1 MMILRS
7 ARSYFS
13 ILSLSLFSI
22 PASPEYTV
30 ARDLYLK
37 SFSTNQDRHVE
48 SLEEI
53 KKKNKKLTLQVTE
66 LSEGE
71 KRKIAFDILSKN
83 MQPSIMQT
91 ALDGTFLKKM
101 EIFCGGELSSAHL
114 MEKLN
119 HTRTVFGEAALAA
132 LISQPTFDKN
142 ILTSRQATIKQL
154 IQDKELIKEIDT
166 VLCEIKKSESLMF
179 SYWQDE
185 NPVNEE
191 LFKKV
196 YYPETV
202 SWLNTNATALEA
214 TVQMRNAL
222 TAIMINIFPIYAVE
236 LAAITKYQ
244 QAAALGAPIS
254 KFEAVRQGIASIN
267 PTNIKYALNLLAE
280 LPNQTKATLA
290 GVGGAMVGLLGYS
303 TYKTFDDTRLNNNI
317 ARHLQTKLIDVAT
330 YINSLSKLSN
340 ILEQHEASGN
350 PVLGSIRK
358 SLSTKDNLSAY
369 AEKLKSF
376 LMKNTFIGKASFFSL
391 TGRVLAAHQLMK
403 EVKEEF
409 GQAMSAAGYLD
420 AYLSIAKLYLAHES
434 DRVHYSFAK
443 FVEADKPYVHITD
456 FWNPFVNADI
466 VVTNDLTLGT
476 ETLPNNMILT
486 GPNTGGKSTIIKGAI
501 INLLLAQTIGIVPAK
516 QLIMTPFVNIN
527 CYLNITDDIAT
538 GTSLFKAEVM
548 RAKTLI
554 ESIRKLSTQEFSFTI
569 MDEVFSGTSPK
580 EGEEA
585 AYLFAKELS
594 KSNNS
599 ITCIAT
605 HYHRLTELEN
615 EKFKNYQVT
624 VLKTEDGS
632 LVRPFKLEEGK
643 STINIA
649 FDLLAQE
656 GIFSS
661 GLEN

>member
-1 MMILRS
+1 MIVRS
-7 ARSYFS
+7 TPLYVL
-13 ILSLSLFSI
+13 IVSLGLFSI
-22 PASPEYTV
+22 PASPEYAT

-37 SFSTNQDRHVE
+37 SFSTEQNQRIE

-83 MQPSIMQT
+83 TQPGTKQT
-91 ALDGTFLKKM
+91 ALDATFLKKM
-101 EIFCGGELSSAHL
+101 EIFCGGELNSAHL
-114 MEKLN
+114 IEKIN

-132 LISQPTFDKN
+132 LISEPTFDTN
-142 ILTSRQATIKQL
+142 ILTTRQEVVKQL
-154 IQDKELIKEIDT
+154 IHDKKLIKEIDAI
-166 VLCEIKKSESLMF
+166 LCEIKKSESLMF

-196 YYPETV
+196 YYPEQV

-236 LAAITKYQ
+236 VAAIAKYQ
-244 QAAALGAPIS
+244 QAAAFGEPIS
-254 KFEAVRQGIASIN
+254 KLEAVRQGILAIN
-267 PTNIKYALNLLAE
+267 PSNIKYAFNLLAE
-280 LPNQTKATLA
+280 LPTQTKATLVGA
-290 GVGGAMVGLLGYS
+290 GGVMVGLLGYS
-303 TYKTFDDTRLNNNI
+303 SYKTFDDTKLNNNI

-340 ILEQHEASGN
+340 LLNQHSEN
-350 PVLGSIRK
+350 PVFESIRE
-358 SLSTKDNLSAY
+358 SLSTKNNLSAH

-376 LMKNTFIGKASFFSL
+376 LMKNTFTGKASFFSL

-434 DRVHYSFAK
+434 SRVQYSFAS
-443 FVEADKPYVHITD
+443 FVEADKPYLHITD
-456 FWNPFVNADI
+456 LWNPFVSADV

-486 GPNTGGKSTIIKGAI
+486 GPNTGGKSTVIKGVI

-516 QLIMTPFVNIN
+516 QLVITPFVNIN

-538 GTSLFKAEVM
+538 GTSLFKAEVI

-554 ESIRKLSTQEFSFTI
+554 ESIRKLSKHEFSFTI

-580 EGEEA
+580 EGEET

-594 KSNNS
+594 KFDNS
-599 ITCIAT
+599 MTCIAT

-624 VLKTEDGS
+624 VYKSEDGS
-632 LVRPFKLEEGK
+632 FVRPFKLEEGK

-649 FDLLAQE
+649 FDLLEQE

-661 GLEN
+661 GL